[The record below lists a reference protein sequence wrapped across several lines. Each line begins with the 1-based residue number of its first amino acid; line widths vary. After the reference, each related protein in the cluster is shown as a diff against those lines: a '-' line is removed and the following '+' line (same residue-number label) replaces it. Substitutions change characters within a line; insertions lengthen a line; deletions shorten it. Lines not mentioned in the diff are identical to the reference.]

1 MIRGFLFSLGTR
13 WAVAASVYGA
23 DANALDLTR
32 LCVVIEATVGEILG
46 SARRPD

>member
-1 MIRGFLFSLGTR
+1 VIRGFLSSLGTR
-13 WAVAASVYGA
+13 RAVVAGVYGA

-32 LCVVIEATVGEILG
+32 LCVVIETTVGEILG